1 MPRIKAATVA
11 EHREQQLRALLD
23 GARAILGETGEAPPL
38 AEAAQRAGLARSSV
52 YHYFSSSDDL
62 LAAVVADVFPSWA
75 EQVLS
80 RMESAGTPGEKV
92 WAYVRAN
99 LDLFTSSQQ
108 AVAQALR
115 RVVDP
120 QVLQAPMKAFHAELQ
135 APLVTALTEHGEA
148 DPELM
153 AQAID
158 AVLLHVA
165 RATAA
170 GSAGRDAA
178 ASEALLRRLLEGYLG
193 LRR

>member
-1 MPRIKAATVA
+1 MPK
-11 EHREQQLRALLD
+11 
-23 GARAILGETGEAPPL
+23 L
-38 AEAAQRAGLARSSV
+38 ASV
-52 YHYFSSSDDL
+52 